1 MVLAPK
7 PFVWD
12 LLDAIDR
19 PANNGKLKAQV
30 EFFLDACQHVID
42 QPDIPISTLLTEQ
55 DLRVAHTG
63 PYGLLS
69 SCSKSVLKEQAAIC
83 KRVLDVLEILSKRKE
98 QYTATQLK
106 NLLMAHNSCQE
117 LYEAL
122 IGHSK
127 PSSLLGPMFIH

>member
-1 MVLAPK
+1 MIFAPK
-7 PFVWD
+7 PFGWD

-19 PANNGKLKAQV
+19 PANNDKLKAQV

-55 DLRVAHTG
+55 DLRLAHEG
-63 PYGLLS
+63 PYGLLP

-98 QYTATQLK
+98 QYTATQLN
-106 NLLMAHNSCQE
+106 NLRMAHKYCKE
-117 LYEAL
+117 LYDAL
-122 IGHSK
+122 IGNSM
-127 PSSLLGPMFIH
+127 PSSFLASMLIH